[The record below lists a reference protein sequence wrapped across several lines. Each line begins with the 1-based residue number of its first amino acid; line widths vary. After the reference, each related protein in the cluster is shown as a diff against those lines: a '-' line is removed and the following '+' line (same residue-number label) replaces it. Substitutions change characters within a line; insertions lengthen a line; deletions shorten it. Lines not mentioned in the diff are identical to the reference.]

1 MSTSKKYL
9 SIVLGVVFAA
19 YFVGSLWLAY
29 KTATPY
35 FLKVIVLLLNIGVI
49 YFSVK
54 WKTWKASAVFLAFY
68 VVWVGF
74 LGDVPV
80 TARLQ
85 ESIRNLYFHVALWM
99 SMAVMLLTSMIYA
112 IRYLRKGNLLDDV
125 KAVET
130 ANAGILF
137 GILGLSTGAIWARAT
152 WGDFWH
158 WDPKQT
164 AALVGELIYFAY
176 LILRSSIDDEVKRAR
191 ISSIYN
197 IFAFPLFVALI
208 YILPRMSDTSLHPG
222 AEGNPGLSSED
233 TDDNMKLVY
242 YPAIFAWTLLAVWM
256 ASVRVR
262 IQKISLKRNEII

>member
-1 MSTSKKYL
+1 MSTQNKYL
-9 SIVLGVVFAA
+9 KILLGVVFAA

-29 KTATPY
+29 KTPTPY
-35 FLKVIVLLLNIGVI
+35 FLKILTLVLNIGVI
-49 YFSVK
+49 YLSIK
-54 WKTWKASAVFLAFY
+54 WGTWKSSAATLAIY
-68 VVWVGF
+68 VLIIGF
-74 LGDVPV
+74 LGNVPA
-80 TARLQ
+80 TIRLQ

-99 SMAVMLLTSMIYA
+99 SMAVMLLASMIYA
-112 IRYLRKGNLLDDV
+112 VRYLIKGNLTDDI

-137 GILGLSTGAIWARAT
+137 GILGLATGAIWARST

-176 LILRSSIDDEVKRAR
+176 LILRSSLDDEIKRAR

-208 YILPRMSDTSLHPG
+208 YVLPRMSDTSLHPG

-233 TDDNMKLVY
+233 TDDNMKMVY
-242 YPAIFAWTLLAVWM
+242 YPAIFAWTLLGVWM

-262 IQKISLKRNEII
+262 IQKIALKRNEII